1 MIECLDLHGHK
12 YIGDKPVWNC
22 VVWSGTPVL
31 MFGSVL
37 ELFGNAVLSPGNQNI
52 MIFIELEEC

>member
-1 MIECLDLHGHK
+1 MDINILGTNLFE
-12 YIGDKPVWNC
+12 I
-22 VVWSGTPVL
+22 VWSGLVHL
-31 MFGSVL
+31 FGSVL